1 MSLPSQKY
9 VEKVVR
15 WSYSGV
21 ALDKMN
27 MNPEQ
32 KFRAQLCVECYRLF
46 VEDSSVPIRTL
57 VKNVA
62 ARDYSLLMK
71 NAEMGMEE
79 AQQMVAALGIRRHPE
94 TGAILPRSE
103 TAIANDIWVIDQL
116 TARLNLSK
124 KHIHRLMVE
133 DDIDWL
139 RDYGR
144 QTGTWQAVNK
154 AADKIMKLN
163 NDFKDDDDPQEQMP
177 DTDINI
183 TGDVSV
189 VKQGRS
195 TLSDEEKERL
205 RRKYGLTEKEYA
217 QELEEINGVWQ
228 APDPDEPEKD
238 IYETMEEKAQ

>member
-1 MSLPSQKY
+1 MSQPSQKY

-15 WSYSGV
+15 WSYGGV

-46 VEDSSVPIRTL
+46 VEDTAIPIRTL
-57 VKNVA
+57 VKNVS
-62 ARDYSLLMK
+62 ARDYSLLVK

-79 AQQMVAALGIRRHPE
+79 AQQMVSALGIHRHPD

-103 TAIANDIWVIDQL
+103 TAIANDIWVINQL
-116 TARLNLSK
+116 IAQLNLSK

-177 DTDINI
+177 NTDINI

-238 IYETMEEKAQ
+238 IYEAMEEKAQ